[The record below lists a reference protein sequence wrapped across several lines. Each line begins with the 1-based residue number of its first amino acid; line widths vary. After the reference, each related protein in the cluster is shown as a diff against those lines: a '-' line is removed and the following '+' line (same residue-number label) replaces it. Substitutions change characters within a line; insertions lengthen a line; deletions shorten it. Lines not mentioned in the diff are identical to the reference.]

1 MQFRPHPYMMLN
13 NSISV
18 VWMDTI
24 DMTRS
29 INPEDHDPGHTLQC
43 LRTALIVRW
52 QGNYSFDL
60 IWDGLLGNYWTA
72 QQIVGHTRIVMHI
85 SLHESWCSMNLSY
98 FHITPRVYTHMP
110 FIRILSIIPTMD
122 TTESEICPGFH
133 QVLENMKQQLLCVM
147 QLYSILYSKLCGLW
161 PI

>member
-1 MQFRPHPYMMLN
+1 MDGYPRHESLN
-13 NSISV
+13 KSRGSRSRSYTAMSSYSIDWRMV
-18 VWMDTI
+18 GQV
-24 DMTRS
+24 
-29 INPEDHDPGHTLQC
+29 
-43 LRTALIVRW
+43 
-52 QGNYSFDL
+52 L
-60 IWDGLLGNYWTA
+60 IWPEMRWVIGQLLNRTKNCRSYSNRNTHLATW
-72 QQIVGHTRIVMHI
+72 IMM
-85 SLHESWCSMNLSY
+85 SMNLSY

-133 QVLENMKQQLLCVM
+133 KVLENMKQQLLCVM